1 MHLTLKDYKYD
12 PKTDGSSKNC
22 WLIQKLIDSFII
34 SQKVLQLFFTSM
46 IFSFTETVETPEKGE
61 TEETTENETPET
73 SEETPESQAEETET
87 DETGSEKQE
96 EVLEELFDE
105 EPTEETTTHTE
116 EL

>member
-1 MHLTLKDYKYD
+1 M
-12 PKTDGSSKNC
+12 
-22 WLIQKLIDSFII
+22 
-34 SQKVLQLFFTSM
+34 
-46 IFSFTETVETPEKGE
+46 
-61 TEETTENETPET
+61 ENETPET

-116 EL
+116 ELQKITKCYVECERKFLFSLTEILNLSKQNNSTKILGLNTILKFKFWL